1 MNANLMNANLMNVN
15 LNESMES
22 LMRQDEY
29 GKSILHNIC
38 ESGDEKTMIITLDKL
53 RRGLNENTIK
63 KFLNIKDKQKNTAMH
78 VAMHNG
84 SDILI
89 NLLVLYGADKSIINS
104 SNESIDIMT
113 DDSTSNNKIVKCNNK
128 QDIQKLFEDITKAT
142 NNSPVITEEDN
153 NDRIDTGTI
162 EDSFKSISTIGVIDL
177 REDNSKPNNK
187 PNMLMNG
194 GVSDYSIELLQSQI
208 YDMIGGA
215 EKKVTKKVAE
225 KKVAE
230 NVAEKKVTKK
240 VAEKKVTKKVAEKK
254 VAENVA
260 EKKVTKKVAEKKVA
274 ENVAEKKVI
283 KKITNIDVNSTNK
296 YSKDD
301 IHAEVVSM
309 IRDLGYDESE
319 SKIIKAGL
327 YSMTKETHPELNGR
341 DRALKMKSYVKKDKI
356 KNIDITAVKQAIE
369 INRAAKEKGIREAK

>member
-230 NVAEKKVTKK
+230 NVAEKKV
-240 VAEKKVTKKVAEKK
+240 
-254 VAENVA
+254 
-260 EKKVTKKVAEKKVA
+260 
-274 ENVAEKKVI
+274 I